1 MIAGWA
7 AVLATLAYICAL
19 FAVAHYGDTIG
30 RRFVRG
36 PAQTLVYS
44 LCFAVYCTSWTF
56 FGSVGLATTSGLQFL
71 PIYIGPLLV
80 VVFGRRLLSR
90 IVVLAKNHNITSV
103 ADFVAA
109 RYGKAE
115 SVAICV
121 TLICVVGTVPYIA
134 LQLKAVSA
142 SLHMVLGSIEAEKVV
157 SHSDSIQSSFLI
169 PLVLAGFAMAFGT
182 RRVDATEHQD
192 GLMLA
197 VATESLVKLVAFIAV
212 GVVVTWGMFGGLDDL
227 WTRAAAS
234 PRVMKIFSEPVDWT
248 TMIVMTGLSAIAILL
263 LPRQFHVSVVENHDE
278 RDVKASSWLFP
289 LYLVAINLFVVP
301 LAIAGLLVF
310 PEGAIDRDMTV
321 LALPLQAGRH
331 VLAVLAMLGGISA
344 SMAMII
350 VECVALSIM
359 ISNDLILPMVLR
371 RRRSLTVSE
380 PGDIGSRI
388 LIIRRLAILVILAL
402 GHVYLRFSSDAALV
416 SIGLISFACIAQI
429 APAFFGGLFW
439 RGGSAAGAIAGMAV
453 GFIVWAYTLFLPSLD
468 VGSGIFANIVQDG
481 VFGIAAL
488 KPTALLGFEL
498 PKIVN
503 GAVASLI
510 LNLLTLVL
518 VSLVRKPS
526 RLEKLQASAFAQR
539 PDLPTPGSFRL
550 WRASVTTGELEAT
563 VARYLGAARAR
574 ESFDSFLASRG
585 QTRERSA
592 EADVHLLRFAERLL
606 ASAIGAASSRLVLS
620 LVLSR
625 RNVSHKAAL
634 RLVDEASAA
643 IQYNRDLLQ
652 YALDFAR
659 QGITVF
665 DRDHRLICW
674 NREFRD
680 LFDLPGDALRVGV
693 GIEEIVRYNAQRG
706 LYGQGVGEEMVAT
719 RVDLLLN
726 ERRPVRLRLHPS
738 GRVIEIR
745 SAAMPDGGVVTTYTD
760 VTAQVGAEE
769 ALAATNETLEQ
780 RVRDRTNE
788 LERLNRELASA
799 KAVADDANLSKTRF
813 LAAASHDIL
822 QPLNAAR
829 LYATSLAEQMR
840 EGATQGPAQTLKLAE
855 NVDASLEAVEEILTA
870 LLDISR
876 LDAGAMTAEIGA
888 LRLEDVFRQL
898 AIEFEPLAKAK
909 SLDLNFVHSSLSV
922 RSDRRLLRRLLQNF
936 ISNAIKYTPQGRVL
950 VGARRR
956 SDGRARIEVWDT
968 GLGIPDESRADVFRE
983 FARLEP
989 AQRTAPGLGLGLSI
1003 VERLA
1008 RVLEADLG
1016 LRSRV
1021 AKGSVF
1027 FVDVPLSPATWS
1039 EPEPIAREPAPAPST
1054 IAGLVVCAID
1064 NEPRILDGMRILLEG
1079 WGCMVVTAGSRA
1091 EAVEAFD
1098 SAAMRPDA
1106 AVVDYHL
1113 DADNGVNAIAA
1124 LRARYGEQLPAV
1136 LVTADRTEELRAEAA
1151 ANDIRVLAKP
1161 LKPAALRSLL
1171 AQWRV
1176 TRSAAE

>member
-30 RRFVRG
+30 KRFVRG
-36 PAQTLVYS
+36 PAQALVYS

-56 FGSVGLATTSGLQFL
+56 FGSVGLATRSGLQFL
-71 PIYIGPLLV
+71 PIYVGPLLV
-80 VVFGRRLLSR
+80 IVFGRGLLSR
-90 IVVLAKNHNITSV
+90 IVLLAKNHNITSV
-103 ADFVAA
+103 ADFVSA

-134 LQLKAVSA
+134 LQLKAVA
-142 SLHMVLGSIEAEKVV
+142 ATLHMVLGSIEAEKVV
-157 SHSDSIQSSFLI
+157 SHSDSFQSNILV

-197 VATESLVKLVAFIAV
+197 VATESLVKLIAFLAV
-212 GVVVTWGMFGGLDDL
+212 GVAVTWGVFGGLGDL
-227 WTRAAAS
+227 WTRAAAE
-234 PRVMKIFSEPVDWT
+234 PRVATIFEAPVDWT

-263 LPRQFHVSVVENHDE
+263 LPRQFHVAVVENHDE
-278 RDVKASSWLFP
+278 RDVKATAWLFP

-301 LAIAGLLVF
+301 LAIAGLLIF
-310 PEGAIDRDMTV
+310 PDGVIDRDMTV

-331 VLAVLAMLGGISA
+331 MLAVLAMLGGISA

-359 ISNDLILPMVLR
+359 ISNDLILPLVLR
-371 RRRSLTVSE
+371 RPRSLPASG

-388 LIIRRLAILVILAL
+388 LVVRRLAILGILAL
-402 GHVYLRFSSDAALV
+402 GYIYLRFSSDAALV

-439 RGGSAAGAIAGMAV
+439 RGGSGVGAMAGMIV
-453 GFIVWAYTLFLPSLD
+453 GVLVWAYTLFLPSLD
-468 VGSGIFANIVQDG
+468 LSSVVVGEIVHDG
-481 VFGIAAL
+481 LFGITAL
-488 KPTALLGFEL
+488 KPTALFGIGLS
-498 PKIVN
+498 KIVN
-503 GAVASLI
+503 GSIASLT
-510 LNLLTLVL
+510 LNLLTFVV
-518 VSLVRKPS
+518 VSLIRQPS
-526 RLEKLQASAFAQR
+526 RIERLQAANFTRATE
-539 PDLPTPGSFRL
+539 LPTPGPFRL
-550 WRASVTTGELEAT
+550 WRSSVTAGELEAT
-563 VARYLGAARAR
+563 VARYLGLARAR
-574 ESFDSFLASRG
+574 ESFDSFFASRG

-620 LVLSR
+620 LVLRR

-665 DRDHRLICW
+665 DREHRLICW

-680 LFDLPGDALRVGV
+680 LFDLPGDALRVGI
-693 GIEEIVRYNAQRG
+693 GIDELVRYNAQRG
-706 LYGQGVGEEMVAT
+706 LYGQGVGEEIVAT

-760 VTAQVGAEE
+760 VTAQVDAEE
-769 ALAATNETLEQ
+769 ALAATNESLEQ

-788 LERLNRELASA
+788 LERLNGELAAA
-799 KAVADDANLSKTRF
+799 KATADAANLSKTRF

-829 LYATSLAEQMR
+829 LYATSLSEHMR
-840 EGATQGPAQTLKLAE
+840 ARETQDAGHTVKLAD

-876 LDAGAMTAEIGA
+876 LDAGAMTAEMGA

-898 AIEFEPLAKAK
+898 AIEFAPLAKAK
-909 SLDLNFVHSSLSV
+909 SLDLDFVHSSLSV

-956 SDGRARIEVWDT
+956 PDGRLRIEVWDT

-989 AQRTAPGLGLGLSI
+989 AQRSATGLGLGLSI

-1021 AKGSVF
+1021 GAGSVF
-1027 FVDVPLSPATWS
+1027 FVDIPLSPATWS
-1039 EPEPIAREPAPAPST
+1039 EPEPVARESAPSPST
-1054 IAGLVVCAID
+1054 LAGLTICAID
-1064 NEPRILDGMRILLEG
+1064 NEPRILDGMRTLLEG
-1079 WGCMVVTAGSRA
+1079 WGCAVVTAATRDEAIAALASRTL
-1091 EAVEAFD
+1091 
-1098 SAAMRPDA
+1098 RPDA
-1106 AVVDYHL
+1106 VVVDYHL
-1113 DADNGVNAIAA
+1113 DGDNGVDVIAA
-1124 LRARYGEQLPAV
+1124 LRAHFDAELPAV
-1136 LVTADRTEELRAEAA
+1136 LVTADRTEELRTEAA
-1151 ANDIRVLAKP
+1151 ARDIRVLAKP
-1161 LKPAALRSLL
+1161 LKPAALRALL

>member
-1 MIAGWA
+1 MIEAWA

-30 RRFVRG
+30 KRFVRG

-71 PIYIGPLLV
+71 PIYVGPLLV
-80 VVFGRRLLSR
+80 IVFGRRLLSR
-90 IVVLAKNHNITSV
+90 MVVLAKNHNITSV

-157 SHSDSIQSSFLI
+157 SHSDSLQSSVLV

-197 VATESLVKLVAFIAV
+197 VATESLVKLVAFLAV
-212 GVVVTWGMFGGLDDL
+212 GIAVTWGLFGGLGDL
-227 WTRAAAS
+227 WARAAS
-234 PRVMKIFSEPVDWT
+234 TPRIARIFAEPVDWT
-248 TMIVMTGLSAIAILL
+248 TMVVMTGLSAIAILL
-263 LPRQFHVSVVENHDE
+263 LPRQFHVAVVENHDA
-278 RDVKASSWLFP
+278 RDVKATGWLFP
-289 LYLVAINLFVVP
+289 LYLVAINIFVVP
-301 LAIAGLLVF
+301 LAVAGLLVF

-331 VLAVLAMLGGISA
+331 ILAVFAMLGGISA

-359 ISNDLILPMVLR
+359 ISNDLILPLVLR
-371 RRRSLTVSE
+371 RRRALTVAA

-388 LIIRRLAILVILAL
+388 LVVRRVAILVILAL
-402 GHVYLRFSSDAALV
+402 GHVYLRFSNEAALV

-429 APAFFGGLFW
+429 APSFFGGLFW
-439 RGGSAAGAIAGMAV
+439 RGGSSVGAIAGMAI
-453 GFIVWAYTLFLPSLD
+453 GFLVWAYTLFLPSLD
-468 VGSGIFANIVQDG
+468 LSPGLVGRIVESGM
-481 VFGIAAL
+481 FGIAAL

-503 GAVASLI
+503 GAIASLT
-510 LNLLTLVL
+510 LNLLTFVV
-518 VSLVRKPS
+518 VSLLRAPS
-526 RLEKLQASAFAQR
+526 RLERLQAASFAQR
-539 PDLPTPGSFRL
+539 SELPAPGSFRL
-550 WRASVTTGELEAT
+550 WRASVTAGELEAT

-574 ESFDSFLASRG
+574 ESFDSFFASRG

-620 LVLSR
+620 LVLRR

-693 GIEEIVRYNAQRG
+693 GIEEIVRFNAQRG
-706 LYGQGVGEEMVAT
+706 LYGQGVGEEFVAT

-726 ERRPVRLRLHPS
+726 ERKPVRLRLYPS

-760 VTAQVGAEE
+760 VTPQVEAEE
-769 ALAATNETLEQ
+769 ALAATNESLEQ

-788 LERLNRELASA
+788 LERLNGELAAA
-799 KAVADDANLSKTRF
+799 KATADAANLSKTRF

-829 LYATSLAEQMR
+829 LYATSLSEQVR
-840 EGATQGPAQTLKLAE
+840 AGAAQGGEQTLKLAG

-876 LDAGAMTAEIGA
+876 LDAGATTAEIGA

-898 AIEFEPLAKAK
+898 AIEFAPLAKAK
-909 SLDLNFVHSSLSV
+909 ALELGFVHSSLSV

-936 ISNAIKYTPQGRVL
+936 ISNAIKYTPAGRVL

-956 SDGRARIEVWDT
+956 PDGRVRIEVWDT
-968 GLGIPDESRADVFRE
+968 GLGIPEESRADVFRE
-983 FARLEP
+983 FARLES
-989 AQRTAPGLGLGLSI
+989 AQRSAPGLGLGLSI

-1021 AKGSVF
+1021 GAGSVF
-1027 FVDVPLSPATWS
+1027 FVDIPLSPATGS
-1039 EPEPIAREPAPAPST
+1039 EPEPAVADVAPAPAT
-1054 IAGLVVCAID
+1054 LAGLAICAID

-1079 WGCMVVTAGSRA
+1079 WGCTVVTAASRA
-1091 EAVEAFD
+1091 EAI
-1098 SAAMRPDA
+1098 AALETAGLRPDA

-1113 DADNGVNAIAA
+1113 DADNGLDVIAA
-1124 LRARYGEQLPAV
+1124 LRARYGAELPAV
-1136 LVTADRTEELRAEAA
+1136 LITADRTEELRAEAA
-1151 ANDIRVLAKP
+1151 AREIRVLAKP

>member
-80 VVFGRRLLSR
+80 VVFGRKILSR

-157 SHSDSIQSSFLI
+157 SHSDSIQSNFLI
-169 PLVLAGFAMAFGT
+169 PLVLAGFAIAFGT

-197 VATESLVKLVAFIAV
+197 VATESLVKLIAFLAV
-212 GVVVTWGMFGGLDDL
+212 GITVTWGMFGGLEDL
-227 WTRAAAS
+227 WTRAAAD
-234 PRVMKIFSEPVDWT
+234 PRITKTFAAPVDWT
-248 TMIVMTGLSAIAILL
+248 TMFVMAGLSAIAIVL
-263 LPRQFHVSVVENHDE
+263 LPRQFHVAVVENHDE
-278 RDVKASSWLFP
+278 RDVKGAAWMFP
-289 LYLVAINLFVVP
+289 LYLVAINIFVVP
-301 LAIAGLLVF
+301 LAAAGLLIF
-310 PEGAIDRDMTV
+310 PDGAIDRDMTV

-331 VLAVLAMLGGISA
+331 ILAVLAMLGGVSA

-359 ISNDLILPMVLR
+359 ISNDLILPLVLR
-371 RRRSLTVSE
+371 QRRSLTVSA

-388 LIIRRLAILVILAL
+388 LVIRRLAILLILAL
-402 GHVYLRFSSDAALV
+402 GYVYLRFSSEAALV

-429 APAFFGGLFW
+429 APSFFGGLFW
-439 RGGSAAGAIAGMAV
+439 RGGSAAGAIAGMLV
-453 GFIVWAYTLFLPSLD
+453 GVAVWAYTLFLPSLD
-468 VGSGIFANIVQDG
+468 LGPGLVGKLLESGA
-481 VFGIAAL
+481 FGLAAL
-488 KPTALLGFEL
+488 KPTALLGIEA
-498 PKIVN
+498 PKIVQ
-503 GAVASLI
+503 GAVASLT
-510 LNLLTLVL
+510 LNLLTFII
-518 VSLVRKPS
+518 VSLIRKPS
-526 RLEKLQASAFAQR
+526 RLERLQASSFAQR
-539 PDLPTPGSFRL
+539 SDLPTPGSFRL
-550 WRASVTTGELEAT
+550 WRASVTAGELEAT

-574 ESFDSFLASRG
+574 ESFDSFFASRG

-620 LVLSR
+620 LVLRR

-693 GIEEIVRYNAQRG
+693 GIEEIVRHNAQRG
-706 LYGQGVGEEMVAT
+706 LYGQGVGGDEFVAT

-760 VTAQVGAEE
+760 VTAQVDAEE
-769 ALAATNETLEQ
+769 ALAATNESLEQ

-788 LERLNRELASA
+788 LQRLNGELADA
-799 KAVADDANLSKTRF
+799 KATADAANLSKTRF

-829 LYATSLAEQMR
+829 LYATSLSEQMR
-840 EGATQGPAQTLKLAE
+840 AGAAEGGQTIRLAE

-876 LDAGAMTAEIGA
+876 LDAGAMTAEMSA

-909 SLDLNFVHSSLSV
+909 SLDLAFVHSSLSV

-936 ISNAIKYTPQGRVL
+936 ISNAIKYTPKGRVL

-956 SDGRARIEVWDT
+956 PDGRVRIEVWDT
-968 GLGIPDESRADVFRE
+968 GLGIPEESRADVFRE

-989 AQRTAPGLGLGLSI
+989 AQRSAPGLGLGLSI

-1008 RVLEADLG
+1008 KVLEADLG

-1021 AKGSVF
+1021 GAGSVF
-1027 FVDVPLSPATWS
+1027 FVDIPLSAATWS
-1039 EPEPIAREPAPAPST
+1039 EPEPIAREAAPAPSSLS
-1054 IAGLVVCAID
+1054 GLLVCAID
-1064 NEPRILDGMRILLEG
+1064 NEPRILDGMRTLLEG
-1079 WGCMVVTAGSRA
+1079 WGCTVVTAGSRA
-1091 EAVEAFD
+1091 EALEALAD
-1098 SAAMRPDA
+1098 AAMRPDA
-1106 AVVDYHL
+1106 ALVDYHL
-1113 DADNGVNAIAA
+1113 DADNGLDVIAA
-1124 LRARYGEQLPAV
+1124 LRGQFGMELPAV
-1136 LVTADRTEELRAEAA
+1136 LITADRTEELRAEAA
-1151 ANDIRVLAKP
+1151 AQEIRVLAKP

-1176 TRSAAE
+1176 IRSAAE

>member
-1 MIAGWA
+1 MIEAWA

-30 RRFVRG
+30 KRFVRG

-71 PIYIGPLLV
+71 PIYVGPLLV
-80 VVFGRRLLSR
+80 IVFGRRLLSR
-90 IVVLAKNHNITSV
+90 MVVLAKNHNITSV
-103 ADFVAA
+103 ADFLAA

-157 SHSDSIQSSFLI
+157 SHSDSLQSSVLV

-197 VATESLVKLVAFIAV
+197 VATESLVKLVAFLAV
-212 GVVVTWGMFGGLDDL
+212 GIAVTWGLFGGLGDL
-227 WTRAAAS
+227 WARAAS
-234 PRVMKIFSEPVDWT
+234 TPRIARIFAEPVDWT
-248 TMIVMTGLSAIAILL
+248 TMVVMTGLSAIAILL
-263 LPRQFHVSVVENHDE
+263 LPRQFHVAVVENHDA
-278 RDVKASSWLFP
+278 RDVKATGWLFP
-289 LYLVAINLFVVP
+289 LYLVAINIFVVP
-301 LAIAGLLVF
+301 LAVAGLLVF

-331 VLAVLAMLGGISA
+331 ILAVFAMLGGISA

-359 ISNDLILPMVLR
+359 ISNDLILPLVLR
-371 RRRSLTVSE
+371 RRRALTVAA

-388 LIIRRLAILVILAL
+388 LVVRRVAILVILAL
-402 GHVYLRFSSDAALV
+402 GHVYLRFSNEAALV

-429 APAFFGGLFW
+429 APSFFGGLFW
-439 RGGSAAGAIAGMAV
+439 RGGSSVGAIAGMAI
-453 GFIVWAYTLFLPSLD
+453 GFLVWAYTLFLPSLD
-468 VGSGIFANIVQDG
+468 LSPGLVGRIVESGM
-481 VFGIAAL
+481 FGIAAL

-503 GAVASLI
+503 GAIASLT
-510 LNLLTLVL
+510 LNLLTFVV
-518 VSLVRKPS
+518 VSLLRAPS
-526 RLEKLQASAFAQR
+526 RLERLQAASFAQR
-539 PDLPTPGSFRL
+539 SELPAPGSFRL
-550 WRASVTTGELEAT
+550 WRASVTAGELEAT

-574 ESFDSFLASRG
+574 ESFDSFFASRG

-620 LVLSR
+620 LVLRR

-693 GIEEIVRYNAQRG
+693 GIEEIVRFNAQRG
-706 LYGQGVGEEMVAT
+706 LYGQGVGEEFVAT

-726 ERRPVRLRLHPS
+726 ERKPVRLRLYPS

-760 VTAQVGAEE
+760 VTPQVEAEE
-769 ALAATNETLEQ
+769 ALAATNESLEQ

-788 LERLNRELASA
+788 LERLNGELAAA
-799 KAVADDANLSKTRF
+799 KATADAANLSKTRF

-829 LYATSLAEQMR
+829 LYATSLSEQVR
-840 EGATQGPAQTLKLAE
+840 AGAAQGGEQTLKLAG

-876 LDAGAMTAEIGA
+876 LDAGATTAEIGA

-898 AIEFEPLAKAK
+898 AIEFAPLAKAK
-909 SLDLNFVHSSLSV
+909 ALELGFVHSSLSV

-936 ISNAIKYTPQGRVL
+936 ISNAIKYTPAGRVL

-956 SDGRARIEVWDT
+956 PDGRVRIEVWDT
-968 GLGIPDESRADVFRE
+968 GLGIPEESRADVFRE
-983 FARLEP
+983 FARLES
-989 AQRTAPGLGLGLSI
+989 AQRSAPGLGLGLSI

-1021 AKGSVF
+1021 GAGSVF
-1027 FVDVPLSPATWS
+1027 FVDIPLSPATGS
-1039 EPEPIAREPAPAPST
+1039 EPEPAVADVAPAPAT
-1054 IAGLVVCAID
+1054 LAGLAICAID

-1079 WGCMVVTAGSRA
+1079 WGCTVVTAASRA
-1091 EAVEAFD
+1091 EAI
-1098 SAAMRPDA
+1098 AALETAGLRPDA

-1113 DADNGVNAIAA
+1113 DADNGLDVIAA
-1124 LRARYGEQLPAV
+1124 LRARYGAELPAV
-1136 LVTADRTEELRAEAA
+1136 LITADRTEELRAEAA
-1151 ANDIRVLAKP
+1151 AREIRVLAKP

>member
-19 FAVAHYGDTIG
+19 FAIAHYGDTIG
-30 RRFVRG
+30 RKFVRG

-56 FGSVGLATTSGLQFL
+56 FGSVGLATTSGLEFL
-71 PIYIGPLLV
+71 PIYIGPLFVL
-80 VVFGRRLLSR
+80 VFGRRLLSR
-90 IVVLAKNHNITSV
+90 IVILAKNHNITSV
-103 ADFVAA
+103 ADFVAS

-115 SVAICV
+115 SVAVCV
-121 TLICVVGTVPYIA
+121 ALICVVGTVPYIA

-157 SHSDSIQSSFLI
+157 SQSEHLPSTLFI
-169 PLVLAGFAMAFGT
+169 PLVLAGFAIAFGT

-197 VATESLVKLVAFIAV
+197 VAAESLVKLIAFLAI
-212 GVVVTWGMFGGLDDL
+212 GVFVTWGMFGGLGDL
-227 WTRAAAS
+227 WTRASEA
-234 PRVMKIFSEPVDWT
+234 PRINKIFSQPVDWT
-248 TMIVMTGLSAIAILL
+248 TMTVMTVLSAIAILL
-263 LPRQFHVSVVENHDE
+263 LPRQFHVAVVENRDE
-278 RDVKASSWLFP
+278 RDLKTASWLFP
-289 LYLVAINLFVVP
+289 VYLVAINLFVVP
-301 LAIAGLLVF
+301 LAVAGLLIF
-310 PEGAIDRDMTV
+310 SDGAIDRDMTV
-321 LALPLQAGRH
+321 LALPLQAGNH
-331 VLAVLAMLGGISA
+331 ALALLVMLGGISA

-359 ISNDLILPMVLR
+359 ISNDLILPVALR
-371 RRRSLTVSE
+371 RRRSLAVAA

-388 LIIRRLAILVILAL
+388 LIIRRLAILAILAL
-402 GHVYLRFSSDAALV
+402 GYVYLRYSNDAALA
-416 SIGLISFACIAQI
+416 SIGLISFSCIAQI
-429 APAFFGGLFW
+429 APSFFGGLIW
-439 RGGSAAGAIAGMAV
+439 RGGSAAGAISGMAA
-453 GFIVWAYTLFLPSLD
+453 GALVWLVMLFLPSLD
-468 VGSGIFANIVQDG
+468 FGPGLADQVAHAATFGWATLKLPALFGSG
-481 VFGIAAL
+481 L
-488 KPTALLGFEL
+488 S
-498 PKIVN
+498 KIVH
-503 GAVASLI
+503 GAVASLA
-510 LNLLTLVL
+510 LNIVVFIG
-518 VSLVRKPS
+518 VSLIRKPS
-526 RLEKLQASAFAQR
+526 RIERLQASSFAQR
-539 PDLPTPGSFRL
+539 ADLPSPGGLRL
-550 WRASVTTGELEAT
+550 WRASVTAGELETT

-585 QTRERSA
+585 QSRERNA

-620 LVLSR
+620 LVLRR

-665 DRDHRLICW
+665 DSDHRLICW

-693 GIEEIVRYNAQRG
+693 DIEEIVRFNAQRG
-706 LYGQGVGEEMVAT
+706 LYGQGLGDEIIAT

-726 ERRPVRLRLHPS
+726 ERRPVRLRLNPS
-738 GRVIEIR
+738 SRVIEIR

-760 VTAQVGAEE
+760 VTAQVYAEE

-780 RVRDRTNE
+780 RVLDRTNE
-788 LERLNRELASA
+788 LERLNGELAAA
-799 KAVADDANLSKTRF
+799 KAAADAANLSKTRF

-829 LYATSLAEQMR
+829 LYATSLSEHMR
-840 EGATQGPAQTLKLAE
+840 DGAAQSPAQTLKLAV

-888 LRLEDVFRQL
+888 LRLDEVFGRL
-898 AIEFEPLAKAK
+898 AIEFEPLARAK
-909 SLDLNFVHSSLSV
+909 SLELKFMPTSLSV

-936 ISNAIKYTPQGRVL
+936 ISNAIKYTPRGRVL

-956 SDGRARIEVWDT
+956 GGGRVRIEVWDT
-968 GLGIPDESRADVFRE
+968 GLGIADENRAEVFRE

-989 AQRTAPGLGLGLSI
+989 AQRTASGLGLGLSI

-1021 AKGSVF
+1021 GSGSVF
-1027 FVDVPLSPATWS
+1027 HVDLPVAQTSIR
-1039 EPEPIAREPAPAPST
+1039 EPEQAAREPAPAPASL
-1054 IAGLVVCAID
+1054 AGLNICAID

-1079 WGCMVVTAGSRA
+1079 WGCTVATAGTRA
-1091 EAVEAFD
+1091 EAIAIFASNER
-1098 SAAMRPDA
+1098 RPDA

-1113 DADNGVNAIAA
+1113 DADDGLAVIDA
-1124 LRARYGEQLPAV
+1124 LREKFDADLPAV

-1151 ANDIRVLAKP
+1151 VRDIRVLAKP

>member
-7 AVLATLAYICAL
+7 AVLATLAYICSL

-71 PIYIGPLLV
+71 PIYVGPLLV
-80 VVFGRRLLSR
+80 IVFGRRLLSR

-109 RYGKAE
+109 RYGKSEA
-115 SVAICV
+115 VAICV

-197 VATESLVKLVAFIAV
+197 VATESLVKLVAFLAV
-212 GVVVTWGMFGGLDDL
+212 GVTVTWGMFGGLEDL
-227 WTRAAAS
+227 WTRAAAD
-234 PRVMKIFSEPVDWT
+234 PRIARTFDAPIDWT
-248 TMIVMTGLSAIAILL
+248 SMIVMTGLSAIAILL

-278 RDVKASSWLFP
+278 RDVKTTSWLFP
-289 LYLVAINLFVVP
+289 AYLVAINIFVVP
-301 LAIAGLLVF
+301 LAVAGLLIF

-331 VLAVLAMLGGISA
+331 VLAVLVMLGGISA

-359 ISNDLILPMVLR
+359 ISNDLILPLALR
-371 RRRSLTVSE
+371 RRDPLNVVA

-388 LIIRRLAILVILAL
+388 LVIRRLAILVILAL
-402 GHVYLRFSSDAALV
+402 GYVYLRFSNDAALV

-429 APAFFGGLFW
+429 APAFFGGLIW
-439 RGGSAAGAIAGMAV
+439 RGGTSIGAIAGMAAGV
-453 GFIVWAYTLFLPSLD
+453 VVWAYTLFLPSLD
-468 VGSGIFANIVQDG
+468 LGVVGQIVQSG

-503 GAVASLI
+503 GAIASLA
-510 LNLLTLVL
+510 LNLLTFVL
-518 VSLVRKPS
+518 VSMIRKPS
-526 RLEKLQASAFAQR
+526 RLELLQASSFAQR
-539 PDLPTPGSFRL
+539 SELPTPGSFRL
-550 WRASVTTGELEAT
+550 WRASVTAGELEAT

-585 QTRERSA
+585 QATDRGA

-620 LVLSR
+620 LVLRR
-625 RNVSHKAAL
+625 RNVSHQAAL

-706 LYGQGVGEEMVAT
+706 LYGQGVGEEFVAT

-726 ERRPVRLRLHPS
+726 ERQPVRLRLYPS

-760 VTAQVGAEE
+760 VTAQVDAEE

-780 RVRDRTNE
+780 RVLDRTNE
-788 LERLNRELASA
+788 LERLNRELATA
-799 KAVADDANLSKTRF
+799 KAAADDANLSKTRF

-829 LYATSLAEQMR
+829 LYATSLSEQMR
-840 EGATQGPAQTLKLAE
+840 GGAAQGGAQTVKLAE

-876 LDAGAMTAEIGA
+876 LDAGAMTAEMTA

-909 SLDLNFVHSSLSV
+909 SLELQFIRSSLSV

-936 ISNAIKYTPQGRVL
+936 ISNAIKYTPKGRVL

-956 SDGRARIEVWDT
+956 GDGRVRIEVWDT
-968 GLGIPDESRADVFRE
+968 GLGIPEESRADVFRE

-989 AQRTAPGLGLGLSI
+989 AQRSAPGLGLGLSI

-1008 RVLEADLG
+1008 RVLESDLG
-1016 LRSRV
+1016 LRSSV
-1021 AKGSVF
+1021 GSGSVF
-1027 FVDVPLSPATWS
+1027 FVDIPLSPATWS
-1039 EPEPIAREPAPAPST
+1039 EPEPVAREAAPAPAT
-1054 IAGLVVCAID
+1054 LAGLAICAID
-1064 NEPRILDGMRILLEG
+1064 NEPRILDGMRIMLEG
-1079 WGCMVVTAGSRA
+1079 WGCAVVIAASRA
-1091 EAVEAFD
+1091 EAIAALD
-1098 SAAMRPDA
+1098 AAAMRPDA

-1113 DADNGVNAIAA
+1113 DADNGLDVIAA
-1124 LRARYGEQLPAV
+1124 LRAVYGAELPAV

-1151 ANDIRVLAKP
+1151 AREIRVLAKP

>member
-19 FAVAHYGDTIG
+19 FAVAHYGDTVG

-36 PAQTLVYS
+36 PAQTLVYA

-56 FGSVGLATTSGLQFL
+56 FGSVGLATTSGWQFL

-80 VVFGRRLLSR
+80 IVFGQRLLTR
-90 IVVLAKNHNITSV
+90 IVALAKDHNITSV

-121 TLICVVGTVPYIA
+121 TLICVIGTVPYIA

-157 SHSDSIQSSFLI
+157 SHSGSLQWGLLV

-212 GVVVTWGMFGGLDDL
+212 GATVTWGMFGGIDDL
-227 WTRAAAS
+227 WTRAAAT
-234 PRVMKIFSEPVDWT
+234 PRIAQIFSQPVDWP
-248 TMIVMTGLSAIAILL
+248 TMVVMTGLSAIAILL
-263 LPRQFHVSVVENHDE
+263 LPRQFHVAIVENHDA
-278 RDVKASSWLFP
+278 RDVKPTSWLFS
-289 LYLVAINLFVVP
+289 LYLVAINIFVVP
-301 LAIAGLLVF
+301 LAVAGLLIF

-331 VLAVLAMLGGISA
+331 ILAVLAMLGGVSA

-359 ISNDLILPMVLR
+359 ISNDLILPLVLR
-371 RRRSLTVSE
+371 QRRSLTSAA

-388 LIIRRLAILVILAL
+388 LVIRRLAILVILAL
-402 GHVYLRFSSDAALV
+402 GYVYLRFSSDAALV

-429 APAFFGGLFW
+429 APSFFGGLFW
-439 RGGSAAGAIAGMAV
+439 RGGSAAGAIAGMVV
-453 GFIVWAYTLFLPSLD
+453 GLAVWAYTLFLPSLAF
-468 VGSGIFANIVQDG
+468 GSGVFEQVVSSG
-481 VFGIAAL
+481 VFGISAL

-503 GAVASLI
+503 GAIASLS
-510 LNLLTLVL
+510 LNLLTFIV
-518 VSLVRKPS
+518 VSWVREPS
-526 RLEKLQASAFAQR
+526 RLERLQAASFAQR
-539 PDLPTPGSFRL
+539 SELPAPGSFRL
-550 WRASVTTGELEAT
+550 WRASVTAGELEAT

-574 ESFDSFLASRG
+574 ESFDSFFASRG
-585 QTRERSA
+585 QTRERGG

-620 LVLSR
+620 LVLRR
-625 RNVSHKAAL
+625 RNVSHTAAL

-680 LFDLPGDALRVGV
+680 LFDLPADALRVGL
-693 GIEEIVRYNAQRG
+693 GIDELVRYNAQRG
-706 LYGQGVGEEMVAT
+706 LYGQGVGEEFVAT

-738 GRVIEIR
+738 ARVIEIR

-760 VTAQVGAEE
+760 VTAQVEAEE
-769 ALAATNETLEQ
+769 ALAATNESLEQ

-788 LERLNRELASA
+788 LERLNGELAAA
-799 KAVADDANLSKTRF
+799 KATADAANLSKTRF

-829 LYATSLAEQMR
+829 LYATSLSEKARAGAGQGGEQTAR
-840 EGATQGPAQTLKLAE
+840 LAE

-888 LRLEDVFRQL
+888 LRLDGVFRQL
-898 AIEFEPLAKAK
+898 AIEFAPLAKAK
-909 SLDLNFVHSSLSV
+909 RLELEFVHSSLSV

-936 ISNAIKYTPQGRVL
+936 ISNAIKYTPSGRVL

-956 SDGRARIEVWDT
+956 SDGRVRIEVWDT
-968 GLGIPDESRADVFRE
+968 GLGIPEESRADVFRE
-983 FARLEP
+983 FARLEA
-989 AQRTAPGLGLGLSI
+989 AQRSAPGLGLGLSI

-1021 AKGSVF
+1021 GAGSVF
-1027 FVDVPLSPATWS
+1027 FVDIPLSPATQS
-1039 EPEPIAREPAPAPST
+1039 EPEAAMAEAAPAPSSL
-1054 IAGLVVCAID
+1054 AGLAVCSID
-1064 NEPRILDGMRILLEG
+1064 NEPRILEGMRILLEG
-1079 WGCMVVTAGSRA
+1079 WGCSVVTAASRA
-1091 EAVEAFD
+1091 EAVAALEA
-1098 SAAMRPDA
+1098 AGMRPDA
-1106 AVVDYHL
+1106 AIVDYHL
-1113 DADNGVNAIAA
+1113 DADNGLDAIAA
-1124 LRARYGEQLPAV
+1124 LRARYGAELPAV

-1151 ANDIRVLAKP
+1151 AREIRVLAKP

>member
-71 PIYIGPLLV
+71 PIYVGPLLV
-80 VVFGRRLLSR
+80 VIFGRKILSR
-90 IVVLAKNHNITSV
+90 IVVLAKTHNITSV

-157 SHSDSIQSSFLI
+157 SHSDSIQSNFLI

-197 VATESLVKLVAFIAV
+197 VATESLVKLVAFLAV
-212 GVVVTWGMFGGLDDL
+212 GVTVTWGMFGGLEDL
-227 WTRAAAS
+227 WMRAVADPRIARTFAA
-234 PRVMKIFSEPVDWT
+234 PVDWT
-248 TMIVMTGLSAIAILL
+248 TMVVMTGLSAIAILL
-263 LPRQFHVSVVENHDE
+263 LPRQFHVAVVENHDE
-278 RDVKASSWLFP
+278 RDVKATAWLFP
-289 LYLVAINLFVVP
+289 VYLIAINIFVVP
-301 LAIAGLLVF
+301 LAIAGLLIF
-310 PEGAIDRDMTV
+310 PDGVIDRDMTV
-321 LALPLQAGRH
+321 LALPLQAGRQM
-331 VLAVLAMLGGISA
+331 LAVLAMLGGVSA

-359 ISNDLILPMVLR
+359 ISNDLILPLVLR
-371 RRRSLTVSE
+371 QRRSLSVAA

-388 LIIRRLAILVILAL
+388 LVIRRLAILVILAL
-402 GHVYLRFSSDAALV
+402 GYVYLRFSNEAALV

-429 APAFFGGLFW
+429 APSFFGGLFW
-439 RGGSAAGAIAGMAV
+439 RGGSAVGAIAGMLV
-453 GFIVWAYTLFLPSLD
+453 GAAVWAYMLFLPSLD
-468 VGSGIFANIVQDG
+468 LGPSVLAKILTSGA
-481 VFGIAAL
+481 FGL
-488 KPTALLGFEL
+488 STLNPMALLGIEA
-498 PKIVN
+498 PKIVH
-503 GAVASLI
+503 GAVASLT
-510 LNLLTLVL
+510 LNLLTFIAI
-518 VSLVRKPS
+518 SRIRKPS
-526 RLEKLQASAFAQR
+526 RLERLQASSFAQGS
-539 PDLPTPGSFRL
+539 DLPTPGSFRL
-550 WRASVTTGELEAT
+550 WRASVTAGELEAT

-574 ESFDSFLASRG
+574 ESFDSFFASRG
-585 QTRERSA
+585 QTRERSV

-620 LVLSR
+620 LVLRR

-706 LYGQGVGEEMVAT
+706 LYGQGVGDEVVAT

-726 ERRPVRLRLHPS
+726 ERRPVRLRLYPS

-760 VTAQVGAEE
+760 VTAQVDAEE
-769 ALAATNETLEQ
+769 ALAATNESLEQ

-788 LERLNRELASA
+788 LQRLNGELAEA
-799 KAVADDANLSKTRF
+799 KATADAANLSKTRF

-829 LYATSLAEQMR
+829 LYATSLSEQMR
-840 EGATQGPAQTLKLAE
+840 GGLAQGDQTIKLAE

-909 SLDLNFVHSSLSV
+909 SLELKFVQSSLSV

-950 VGARRR
+950 IGARRQ
-956 SDGRARIEVWDT
+956 SDGRVRIEVWDT

-1021 AKGSVF
+1021 GSGSVF
-1027 FVDVPLSPATWS
+1027 FVDIPLSAATWS
-1039 EPEPIAREPAPAPST
+1039 EPDPVASEIAPAPSSL
-1054 IAGLVVCAID
+1054 AGLTICAID

-1079 WGCMVVTAGSRA
+1079 WGCTVVTAGSRA
-1091 EAVEAFD
+1091 EAIEALD
-1098 SAAMRPDA
+1098 DAALRPDA

-1113 DADNGVNAIAA
+1113 DADNGLNVIAA
-1124 LRARYGEQLPAV
+1124 LRGRFGAELPAV
-1136 LVTADRTEELRAEAA
+1136 LITADRTEELRAEAA
-1151 ANDIRVLAKP
+1151 AQEIRVLAKP

>member
-1 MIAGWA
+1 MIAAWA

-30 RRFVRG
+30 KRFVRG
-36 PAQTLVYS
+36 PAQALVYS

-71 PIYIGPLLV
+71 PIYVGPLLV
-80 VVFGRRLLSR
+80 VIFGRGLLSR
-90 IVVLAKNHNITSV
+90 IVMLAKSHNITSV

-157 SHSDSIQSSFLI
+157 SHSDSLQSSVLI

-197 VATESLVKLVAFIAV
+197 VATESLVKLIAFLAV
-212 GVVVTWGMFGGLDDL
+212 GVAVTWGIFGGLEDL
-227 WTRAAAS
+227 WSRGAAN
-234 PRVMKIFSEPVDWT
+234 PRVAKIFSAPVDWT
-248 TMIVMTGLSAIAILL
+248 TMVVMTGLSAIAILL
-263 LPRQFHVSVVENHDE
+263 LPRQFHVAVVENHDE
-278 RDVKASSWLFP
+278 RDVRATSWLFP
-289 LYLVAINLFVVP
+289 AYLVAINIFVVP
-301 LAIAGLLVF
+301 LAIAGLLIF

-331 VLAVLAMLGGISA
+331 ILAVLAMLGGVSA

-359 ISNDLILPMVLR
+359 ISNDLILPLVLR
-371 RRRSLTVSE
+371 RRRSLMLSA

-388 LIIRRLAILVILAL
+388 LVLRRLAILIILAL
-402 GHVYLRFSSDAALV
+402 GYVYLRFSSDAALA

-439 RGGSAAGAIAGMAV
+439 RGGSGIGAMAGMGV
-453 GFIVWAYTLFLPSLD
+453 GVAVWAYTLFLPSL
-468 VGSGIFANIVQDG
+468 VLAPGMVEHIVQDG

-488 KPTALLGFEL
+488 KPTALFGVGL

-503 GAVASLI
+503 GAVASLT
-510 LNLLTLVL
+510 LNIVTFVL
-518 VSLVRKPS
+518 VSLLRRPS
-526 RLEKLQASAFAQR
+526 RIERLQASSFTHR
-539 PDLPTPGSFRL
+539 TDLPTPGSLRL
-550 WRASVTTGELEAT
+550 WRSSVTAGELEAT
-563 VARYLGAARAR
+563 VARYLGAARTR

-585 QTRERSA
+585 QTRERGA
-592 EADVHLLRFAERLL
+592 EADVHMLRFAERLL

-620 LVLSR
+620 LVLRR

-706 LYGQGVGEEMVAT
+706 LYGQGVGEEIVAT

-726 ERRPVRLRLHPS
+726 ERRPVRLRLYPS

-760 VTAQVGAEE
+760 VTAQVDAEE
-769 ALAATNETLEQ
+769 ALAATNESLEQ

-788 LERLNRELASA
+788 LERLNGELAAA
-799 KAVADDANLSKTRF
+799 KATADAANLSKTRF

-829 LYATSLAEQMR
+829 LYATSLSEHAR
-840 EGATQGPAQTLKLAE
+840 GPAAQGPDQTLKLAE

-876 LDAGAMTAEIGA
+876 LDAGAMTAEMSA
-888 LRLEDVFRQL
+888 LRLDDVFRQL
-898 AIEFEPLAKAK
+898 AIEFEPLASTK
-909 SLDLNFVHSSLSV
+909 SLGLKFVPSSLSV

-936 ISNAIKYTPQGRVL
+936 ISNAIKYTPKGRVL
-950 VGARRR
+950 VGVRRR
-956 SDGRARIEVWDT
+956 PDGRVRIEVYDT

-989 AQRTAPGLGLGLSI
+989 AQRSAPGLGLGLSI

-1021 AKGSVF
+1021 GAGSVF
-1027 FVDVPLSPATWS
+1027 YVDIPLAEATQS
-1039 EPEPIAREPAPAPST
+1039 EPELTVRESAPAPST
-1054 IAGLVVCAID
+1054 LAGLVICAID
-1064 NEPRILDGMRILLEG
+1064 NEPRILDGMRTLLAG
-1079 WGCMVVTAGSRA
+1079 WGCAVVTAATRA
-1091 EAVEAFD
+1091 EAIAELEAQGL
-1098 SAAMRPDA
+1098 RPDA

-1113 DADNGVNAIAA
+1113 DADNGVDVIAA
-1124 LRARYGEQLPAV
+1124 LRAHFGGDLPAV

-1151 ANDIRVLAKP
+1151 AREIRVLAKP

>member
-1 MIAGWA
+1 MIERWA

-44 LCFAVYCTSWTF
+44 LTFAVYCTSWTF

-80 VVFGRRLLSR
+80 IGFGRGLLAR
-90 IVVLAKNHNITSV
+90 IVALAKNHNITSV

-142 SLHMVLGSIEAEKVV
+142 SLHMVLGSIESEKLV
-157 SHSDSIQSSFLI
+157 SHSDAIQSSLLV

-197 VATESLVKLVAFIAV
+197 LATESLVKLVAFLAV
-212 GVVVTWGMFGGLDDL
+212 GTVVTWGMFGGLDEL
-227 WTRAAAS
+227 WTRAATT
-234 PRVMKIFSEPVDWT
+234 PRIARIFSEPVDWT
-248 TMIVMTGLSAIAILL
+248 TMIVMTVLSAIAILL
-263 LPRQFHVSVVENHDE
+263 LPRQFHVAVVENHDV
-278 RDVKASSWLFP
+278 RNVKAASWLFT
-289 LYLVAINLFVVP
+289 LYLVAINVFVVP

-310 PEGAIDRDMTV
+310 PDGAIDRDMTV

-331 VLAVLAMLGGISA
+331 ILALLAMLGGISA

-359 ISNDLILPMVLR
+359 ISNDLILPLILR
-371 RRRSLTVSE
+371 RRRVMMAAA

-388 LIIRRLAILVILAL
+388 LVIRRLAILGILAL
-402 GHVYLRFSSDAALV
+402 GHVYLSFSNEAALV

-429 APAFFGGLFW
+429 APSFFGGLFW
-439 RGGSAAGAIAGMAV
+439 RGGSSVGAIAGMTV
-453 GFIVWAYTLFLPSLD
+453 GVIVWAYTLLLPSLD
-468 VGSGIFANIVQDG
+468 LSPGIVKEIVEG
-481 VFGIAAL
+481 GAFGIVAL
-488 KPTALLGFEL
+488 KPAGLLGFEL

-510 LNLLTLVL
+510 LNILTFIL
-518 VSLVRKPS
+518 VSQIRKPS
-526 RLEKLQASAFAQR
+526 RLERLQASSFAQISE
-539 PDLPTPGSFRL
+539 LPAPGSFRL
-550 WRASVTTGELEAT
+550 WRASVTAGELEAT
-563 VARYLGAARAR
+563 VARYLGSARAR
-574 ESFDSFLASRG
+574 ESFDSLFASRG
-585 QTRERSA
+585 QTRERSV
-592 EADVHLLRFAERLL
+592 EADVHLLRFAEGLL

-620 LVLSR
+620 LVLRR

-680 LFDLPGDALRVGV
+680 LFDLPGDALRVGI
-693 GIEEIVRYNAQRG
+693 GIDELVRYNAQRG
-706 LYGQGVGEEMVAT
+706 LYGQGVGEEIVAT

-760 VTAQVGAEE
+760 VTAQVDAEE

-780 RVRDRTNE
+780 RVLDRTNE
-788 LERLNRELASA
+788 LERLNRELATA
-799 KAVADDANLSKTRF
+799 KGVADDANLSKTRF

-829 LYATSLAEQMR
+829 LYATSLSEQMR
-840 EGATQGPAQTLKLAE
+840 AGAAPGGEQTAKLAE

-876 LDAGAMTAEIGA
+876 LDAGAMSAEMSA
-888 LRLEDVFRQL
+888 LRLDDVFRQL
-898 AIEFEPLAKAK
+898 AIECAPLAKTK
-909 SLDLNFVHSSLSV
+909 GLNLTFVHSSLSV

-936 ISNAIKYTPQGRVL
+936 ISNAIKYTPKGRVL
-950 VGARRR
+950 IGARRR
-956 SDGRARIEVWDT
+956 PDGRVRIEVWDT
-968 GLGIPDESRADVFRE
+968 GLGIPEESRADVFRE

-989 AQRTAPGLGLGLSI
+989 AQRSAPGLGLGLSI

-1021 AKGSVF
+1021 GSGSVF
-1027 FVDVPLSPATWS
+1027 FVDVPLSPTTMS
-1039 EPEPIAREPAPAPST
+1039 EPEPAARAAAPSPAT
-1054 IAGLVVCAID
+1054 LAGLTVCAID

-1079 WGCMVVTAGSRA
+1079 WGCLVVTAASRA
-1091 EAVEAFD
+1091 EAIDAFEAR
-1098 SAAMRPDA
+1098 SIRPDA

-1113 DADNGVNAIAA
+1113 DADDGVDVIAA
-1124 LRARYGEQLPAV
+1124 LRAHFDPEMPAV
-1136 LVTADRTEELRAEAA
+1136 LVTADRTEELRAQAA
-1151 ANDIRVLAKP
+1151 AHEIRVLAKP